1 MCHIDPLQRIIRSV
15 MEIISILKLVLLK
28 VANLMCSLYVDDVD
42 IFTNASSLHYY
53 TRTLYSRVTT
63 HIAV

>member
-1 MCHIDPLQRIIRSV
+1 

-42 IFTNASSLHYY
+42 IFTNASSLHYN